1 MKNIKARY
9 LWIAAGVFLL
19 IAIGLIFAVQYAKGF
34 LNSFC
39 LVSLII
45 SFILVTILIQY
56 ASFKSFSAKRNIK
69 YDEKE
74 YKTTND
80 NIEDNLIEK
89 GYKMSNR
96 PFGRS
101 YLLIDNKKAYKV
113 SIIDSSEAYFND
125 TMDDNYEPNKEL
137 DKCKSFVGIEIFNQ
151 IDENNYNKLKEF
163 TIQTSNIYYTSVV
176 KEENGN
182 YKCLNYE
189 APKEN
194 HKESYEKLFN
204 DICLEELT
212 VESN

>member
-1 MKNIKARY
+1 
-9 LWIAAGVFLL
+9 
-19 IAIGLIFAVQYAKGF
+19 
-34 LNSFC
+34 
-39 LVSLII
+39 
-45 SFILVTILIQY
+45 
-56 ASFKSFSAKRNIK
+56 
-69 YDEKE
+69 
-74 YKTTND
+74 
-80 NIEDNLIEK
+80 
-89 GYKMSNR
+89 
-96 PFGRS
+96 
-101 YLLIDNKKAYKV
+101 
-113 SIIDSSEAYFND
+113 
-125 TMDDNYEPNKEL
+125 MDDNYEPNKEL